1 LESTSTRNPIDL
13 QTTPTETAALEDPM
27 TVPRLAGPTFKRFVA
42 EWNVVPRG
50 EENAARHFV
59 QRLSA
64 IFSRLMARKIALN
77 HWNAALQAHVY
88 SDG

>member
-1 LESTSTRNPIDL
+1 
-13 QTTPTETAALEDPM
+13 M
-27 TVPRLAGPTFKRFVA
+27 TVPRLAGPRSSALLRSGTHFHDEKK
-42 EWNVVPRG
+42 
-50 EENAARHFV
+50 NAARHFV

-64 IFSRLMARKIALN
+64 TFSRLMARKIALN